1 MLFRKKRFIPKKNEK
16 VTPIPFA
23 GWRPMD
29 REKQEPGEEELIQ
42 ERNRDLARQ
51 LKAMSS

>member
-1 MLFRKKRFIPKKNEK
+1 MFFRKKRFIPKKNEK

-23 GWRPMD
+23 DWRPLGG
-29 REKQEPGEEELIQ
+29 EKKELGEEETIQ
-42 ERNRDLARQ
+42 ERNQDLARQ